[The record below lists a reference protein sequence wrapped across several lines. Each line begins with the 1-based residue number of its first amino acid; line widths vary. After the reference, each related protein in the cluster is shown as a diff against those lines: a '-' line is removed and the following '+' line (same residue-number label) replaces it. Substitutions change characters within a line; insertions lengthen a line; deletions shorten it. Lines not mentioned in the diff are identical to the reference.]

1 MIITTTGV
9 EGLITPAM
17 IHKGHII
24 LALTN
29 PIPEITE
36 EDAMKAGAAFY
47 SDGRRVNNLLAYPGI
62 FKGAMDARATQINDE
77 MLFAVA
83 EVLSEDTPS
92 GEIVPN
98 PFDLDVHLNVARATA
113 RAAME
118 SKVAKRSLDEEY
130 FHGAIR
136 YERRLYR
143 DDHRY

>member
-1 MIITTTGV
+1 
-9 EGLITPAM
+9 
-17 IHKGHII
+17 
-24 LALTN
+24 
-29 PIPEITE
+29 
-36 EDAMKAGAAFY
+36 
-47 SDGRRVNNLLAYPGI
+47 
-62 FKGAMDARATQINDE
+62 MDARATQINDE

-98 PFDLDVHLNVARATA
+98 PFDLGVHLNVARATA

-130 FHGAIR
+130 FQGAVR

-143 DDHRY
+143 DEHRY